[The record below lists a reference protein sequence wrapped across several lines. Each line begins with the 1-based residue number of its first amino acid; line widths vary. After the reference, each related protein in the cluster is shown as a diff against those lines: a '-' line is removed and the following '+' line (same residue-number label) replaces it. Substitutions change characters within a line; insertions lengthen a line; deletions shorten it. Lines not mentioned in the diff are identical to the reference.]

1 MNHLIWGRKLPDY
14 QDDARGSATHHEG
27 PTRLSP
33 KFTFLSPAGLSWS
46 LWIRK
51 RNLLSSWS
59 RQGTNMVT
67 VTISGPRQAW
77 QPTFYTEDW
86 CFFGWHTKLVID
98 LEGCAC
104 HVPDSHALSHPS
116 SAHLSSLPRPC
127 QDVPSWFTFSHK
139 CGVICAFEAIDISP
153 GNLDSSL
160 CFFQPSVSHDV
171 LCI

>member
-1 MNHLIWGRKLPDY
+1 
-14 QDDARGSATHHEG
+14 
-27 PTRLSP
+27 
-33 KFTFLSPAGLSWS
+33 
-46 LWIRK
+46 
-51 RNLLSSWS
+51 
-59 RQGTNMVT
+59 MVT

-127 QDVPSWFTFSHK
+127 QDVPSWLSASRMQVRVSSHLSLTF
-139 CGVICAFEAIDISP
+139 IQA
-153 GNLDSSL
+153 SL
-160 CFFQPSVSHDV
+160 FWTCQGHAGAGGLIV
-171 LCI
+171 LIFII